1 MRRSD
6 REIKENPES
15 VLDEC
20 DCVRLGLIDESGA
33 YIVPMNFG
41 KSTEDGKTVLYMH
54 SAKEGKK
61 IGILKENN
69 RVSFQADCRHELKG
83 GNIACEYGFL
93 YKSVFGHGTVEFV
106 KNADE
111 KIPVLS
117 LIMQKYTGKEVWNF
131 CEKHLESVEV
141 IKLTVTDITGKAHL

>member
-41 KSTEDGKTVLYMH
+41 KSTENGKTVLYMH

-83 GNIACEYGFL
+83 GDIACEYGFL

-106 KNADE
+106 KTQMKKSPCFRLLCKSIRVKKFGIFAKN
-111 KIPVLS
+111 IL
-117 LIMQKYTGKEVWNF
+117 
-131 CEKHLESVEV
+131 
-141 IKLTVTDITGKAHL
+141 KALR